1 MELSLSPQLQIRF
14 ATKADLKCF
23 IIYLVICCGFDQY
36 KSLKGPPEIVISF
49 DSFQQRLDFLVELS
63 NRSARF
69 TQGIA
74 FVRISMGTCSWD
86 YITNEEDL
94 PFLVLAAQA
103 HCRQIDA
110 RRKQQ
115 YAF

>member
-1 MELSLSPQLQIRF
+1 MQLSLSPQLQIRF
-14 ATKADLKCF
+14 ATKADQERFADFL
-23 IIYLVICCGFDQY
+23 ILCGIDKY
-36 KSLKGPPEIVISF
+36 KSFKKSPEIRLAF
-49 DSFQQRLDFLVELS
+49 DSHQNRLEFLVQLS
-63 NRSARF
+63 NLAAQVN
-69 TQGIA
+69 QGIT
-74 FVRISMGTCSWD
+74 FMRISIGTCSWD

-103 HCRQIDA
+103 HCLQIDA

>member
-1 MELSLSPQLQIRF
+1 MTDRSNLNLGASEQR
-14 ATKADLKCF
+14 
-23 IIYLVICCGFDQY
+23 
-36 KSLKGPPEIVISF
+36 PE
-49 DSFQQRLDFLVELS
+49 RTTLL
-63 NRSARF
+63 
-69 TQGIA
+69 IA
-74 FVRISMGTCSWD
+74 PVMRISMGTCSWD

-110 RRKQQ
+110 RRKRQ